1 MRRLDDAAYFACD
14 SAYYYTYRTFRGLC
28 VRLRVCVL
36 DISVSRAKT
45 AEPIEMSFWWQTHVG
60 LLNRVLDEYAH

>member
-1 MRRLDDAAYFACD
+1 MSQGRITRSRLIVSPIRSHRMHRLDDAAYFACD
-14 SAYYYTYRTFRGLC
+14 AAYYYTYRTFRGLY

-45 AEPIEMSFWWQTHVG
+45 A
-60 LLNRVLDEYAH
+60 